1 MAETAAHLVDHVFP
15 RVPLRQWVFSLPKR
29 LRYFLRHDA
38 ERVHQ
43 VLRVFLG
50 EVEKALL
57 ACAPG
62 ASTGAR
68 FGAVSFIHRFGS
80 ALNSNLHFHC
90 CVIEGLFSTEGE
102 RLRFHSAQITE
113 TAIARV
119 QRHTR
124 RRVLRLFARRALLS
138 PEAAEAMQDWAHG
151 GGFSLHAEVRVSG
164 NDRAGLERLLRYC
177 ARPVFAS
184 EGLEWREPDQRL
196 VYRLP
201 KPRPGGQTLLEL
213 TPAEFLDHLA
223 LLVPL
228 PRKHR
233 HRYHGVLA
241 PNAPLRAMVTAYAGL
256 PVSRAASLP
265 TAAAAIA
272 KPAAITGGGK
282 APSRTAYLWAVL
294 LARIYEVLPLTC
306 PRCGGEM
313 RLIAFVTEAEPVR
326 RILTHL
332 GEPTT
337 PPPISPARSPPLG
350 ETFDWD
356 QAPALDPADAEPA
369 PEFDFDQTVS
379 W

>member
-1 MAETAAHLVDHVFP
+1 
-15 RVPLRQWVFSLPKR
+15 VPVRQWVCSLPKR
-29 LRYFLRHDA
+29 LRYFLLHDA
-38 ERVHQ
+38 ELVNQ
-43 VLRVFLG
+43 VLRVFLE

-57 ACAPG
+57 ACSPG
-62 ASTGAR
+62 APSDAR
-68 FGAVSFIHRFGS
+68 FGAVSFVHRFGS
-80 ALNSNLHFHC
+80 ALNANLHFHC
-90 CVIEGLFSTEGE
+90 CVIEGLFRTEGE
-102 RLRFHSAQITE
+102 KLRFHPAKITE

-119 QRHTR
+119 QGQTR
-124 RRVLRLFARRALLS
+124 RRVLLLFARRKLLC
-138 PEAAEAMQDWAHG
+138 PETAEAMQEWEHE

-164 NDRAGLERLLRYC
+164 NHRGGLERLLRYC

-184 EGLEWREPDQRL
+184 ERLEWLEVDQRL

-201 KPRPGGQTLLEL
+201 KPRLGGQTRLEL

-223 LLVPL
+223 LLVPP

-241 PNAPLRAMVTAYAGL
+241 PNAPLRSAVTAYAGL
-256 PVSRAASLP
+256 PVSRPSSAP
-265 TAAAAIA
+265 TAAEA
-272 KPAAITGGGK
+272 KPTLTEGEGK

-294 LARIYEVLPLTC
+294 LARIYEVLPLIC

-313 RLIAFVTEAEPVR
+313 QLIAFVTEPASVK

-337 PPPISPARSPPLG
+337 PPPVSPARSPPLS
-350 ETFDWD
+350 EAFDWD
-356 QAPALDPADAEPA
+356 QTPAFDPVEAEPEA
-369 PEFDFDQTVS
+369 EFDFDQTVN